1 MNMIFSRLCN
11 DPAVCHD
18 IIATSGSV
26 DRLVQL
32 CKDPSER
39 NYSDAVLVACLAV
52 LRRLKNNLEAEN
64 IDMRPVFE
72 ELNASDLLQPKL
84 VDSFMEY
91 SSNKQES
98 YV

>member
-1 MNMIFSRLCN
+1 
-11 DPAVCHD
+11 
-18 IIATSGSV
+18 V

-39 NYSDAVLVACLAV
+39 NYSDAVLVATLAV
-52 LRRLKNNLEAEN
+52 LRRLKNSLEAEN
-64 IDMRPVFE
+64 LDLRPVFE
-72 ELNASDLLQPKL
+72 DLNASDLVQPKL

-91 SSNKQES
+91 STNKQES